1 MRRRLQ
7 TLLISLVCAA
17 ASAPAQTSAPREP
30 EAAGGAAVEA
40 AQAFRLKG
48 LDGKTYDK
56 SEMLGEVLVV
66 SFGATW
72 CVPCA
77 WELAAIEELK
87 AEYKGKPVRFFWV
100 SVEDEKRT
108 SDGVLRHYAKQNK
121 LTIPVLRDPKA
132 EVFYQFT
139 DRMRIP
145 VMVVFDR
152 EGRFDAP
159 AHRGMSQDV
168 TAYKQLVRGR
178 VDALLNAPDAKNR
191 AVRPRT
197 VGARASGGA
206 ATQ

>member
-1 MRRRLQ
+1 LRRF
-7 TLLISLVCAA
+7 LLSALLALSLAA
-17 ASAPAQTSAPREP
+17 VSVSAQTNAPQEP
-30 EAAGGAAVEA
+30 EQESAEA
-40 AQAFRLKG
+40 KPRAFRLKG

-56 SEMLGEVLVV
+56 AEMLGEVLVV

-87 AEYKGKPVRFFWV
+87 AEYEGKPVRFFWV

-108 SDGVLRHYAKQNK
+108 SDGVLRHYAKQNR

-139 DRMRIP
+139 DGMRVP
-145 VMVVFDR
+145 VLVVFDR

-178 VDALLNAPDAKNR
+178 VDALLNAPGAKNR
-191 AVRPRT
+191 VVRPRT